1 MADININYKGYI
13 LTDSYT
19 IKDKTYVPVSILSH
33 KERDKA
39 ILVLDVYKMGKV
51 TRINRVGILFYGLKE
66 RNIKFT
72 IDKNTYV
79 MSLKD
84 GIITSMKKFQERNVV
99 TNSYQKSKYQTLN
112 WLLSQ
117 DETYKYQILGRM
129 QSDCQN
135 YTQSKS
141 HLWGIN
147 INDHITYMTELYKSL
162 KVKPNWL
169 SIEQINNYK
178 RHMIERG

>member
-1 MADININYKGYI
+1 MADINIVYRGCI
-13 LTDSYT
+13 LSDSYT
-19 IKDKTYVPVSILSH
+19 IKDKTYVPISVTEH
-33 KERDKA
+33 KDIDKA
-39 ILVLDVYKMGKV
+39 IVTLDVHKMGKV
-51 TRINRVGILFYGLKE
+51 TRINRVGILFYGLRE

-79 MSLKD
+79 MSLAD
-84 GIITSMKKFQERNVV
+84 GIITSMNKFTERNVV
-99 TNSYQKSKYQTLN
+99 IRSYQSSKYQTLN

-129 QSDCQN
+129 QSDCEN
-135 YTQSKS
+135 YPRSKP

-147 INDHITYMTELYKSL
+147 IDDHITYMTELYKGL
-162 KVKPNWL
+162 KVKPKWI

-178 RHMIERG
+178 RHMTERG